1 MVLDFGKEHL
11 HLEPEDLARL
21 SQAVHNG
28 DISAVMRAY
37 EHELKVIRTKK
48 LHSTIRSC

>member
-11 HLEPEDLARL
+11 LMGPEDLDRL
-21 SQAVHNG
+21 SHAVHNG

-37 EHELKVIRTKK
+37 EQDLKV
-48 LHSTIRSC
+48 